1 MLERIPKNILHGMLY
16 SPFHPLVEF
25 RVTPLSLNDVLLT
38 LFYSEA
44 GELSLH
50 KLTEETYT
58 PIFEA

>member
-1 MLERIPKNILHGMLY
+1 MLY

-44 GELSLH
+44 GKLSLH
-50 KLTEETYT
+50 KLTEERCT